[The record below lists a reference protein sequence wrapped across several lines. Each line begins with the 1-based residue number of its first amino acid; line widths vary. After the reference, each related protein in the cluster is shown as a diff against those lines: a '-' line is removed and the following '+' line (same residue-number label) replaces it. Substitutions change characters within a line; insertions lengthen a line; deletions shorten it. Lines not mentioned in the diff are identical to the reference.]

1 MKEIE
6 TLKQLVYEKGLQTL
20 LKRMEVVLSCRDLRT
35 LTSNVIVSATIVDM
49 DAVVRKIKEEWS
61 VFEIKDVR
69 VNLVSQSVSFKIYGS
84 CYIPEKYRGYIVM
97 DWSATQTEEYNYLK
111 EIKEEYAQEKALP
124 LANFVNNG
132 IEVEII

>member
-35 LTSNVIVSATIVDM
+35 LTSNVIVSVTIVDM
-49 DAVVRKIKEEWS
+49 DTVVR
-61 VFEIKDVR
+61 
-69 VNLVSQSVSFKIYGS
+69 KIYGS

-97 DWSATQTEEYNYLK
+97 DWSATQTEK
-111 EIKEEYAQEKALP
+111 
-124 LANFVNNG
+124 
-132 IEVEII
+132 

>member
-35 LTSNVIVSATIVDM
+35 LTSNVIVVDM
-49 DAVVRKIKEEWS
+49 DAVVCKIKEEWS
-61 VFEIKDVR
+61 VFGIKDVR

-97 DWSATQTEEYNYLK
+97 DWSVTQTEKYNYLN
-111 EIKEEYAQEKALP
+111 EIKEEYAEEKALP
-124 LANFVNNG
+124 LASQQ
-132 IEVEII
+132 

>member
-35 LTSNVIVSATIVDM
+35 LTSNVIVSVTIVDM

-61 VFEIKDVR
+61 VFGIKDVR

-97 DWSATQTEEYNYLK
+97 DWSVTQTEKYNYLN
-111 EIKEEYAQEKALP
+111 EIKEEYAEEKALP

>member
-6 TLKQLVYEKGLQTL
+6 ELKQLVYEKGLQTL
-20 LKRMEVVLSCRDLRT
+20 LKRMEGYRDLRT
-35 LTSNVIVSATIVDM
+35 LTNNVIVSATIVDM

-61 VFEIKDVR
+61 DVR
-69 VNLVSQSVSFKIYGS
+69 VNLVSQSVSFKIYGN

-97 DWSATQTEEYNYLK
+97 DWSATQTEKYLQ
-111 EIKEEYAQEKALP
+111 EVKEEYAEALP

-132 IEVEII
+132 IEIEII

>member
-49 DAVVRKIKEEWS
+49 DTVVRKIKEEWS

-97 DWSATQTEEYNYLK
+97 DWSATQTEEYNYLN
-111 EIKEEYAQEKALP
+111 EIKEEYAEEKALP

>member
-20 LKRMEVVLSCRDLRT
+20 LKRMEVVLSYRDLRT

-84 CYIPEKYRGYIVM
+84 CYIPEKYRGFIII
-97 DWSATQTEEYNYLK
+97 DWSATQTEECNYLK
-111 EIKEEYAQEKALP
+111 EIKEEYAEENALP

>member
-35 LTSNVIVSATIVDM
+35 LTSNIIVSATIVDM
-49 DAVVRKIKEEWS
+49 DTVVRKIKEEWS

-69 VNLVSQSVSFKIYGS
+69 VNLVSQSVFFKIYGS

-97 DWSATQTEEYNYLK
+97 DWSATQTEECNYLK
-111 EIKEEYAQEKALP
+111 EIKEEYAEEKALP

>member
-97 DWSATQTEEYNYLK
+97 DWSATQTEKYNYLN
-111 EIKEEYAQEKALP
+111 EVKEEYAEEKALP
-124 LANFVNNG
+124 LANFVNNS
-132 IEVEII
+132 IEVEVI

>member
-97 DWSATQTEEYNYLK
+97 DWSATQTEECNYLK

>member
-49 DAVVRKIKEEWS
+49 DTVVRKIKEEWS

-97 DWSATQTEEYNYLK
+97 DWSTTQTEKYNYLN
-111 EIKEEYAQEKALP
+111 EIKEEYTEEKALP

>member
-20 LKRMEVVLSCRDLRT
+20 LKRMEVVLNYRDLRT
-35 LTSNVIVSATIVDM
+35 LANNVIVSATIVDM

-69 VNLVSQSVSFKIYGS
+69 VNLTSQSVCFKIYGS

-97 DWSATQTEEYNYLK
+97 DWSATQTDRYNYLN
-111 EIKEEYAQEKALP
+111 EIKEEYAEEKAMP
-124 LANFVNNG
+124 LAIFINNG
-132 IEVEII
+132 IEIEII

>member
-49 DAVVRKIKEEWS
+49 DTVVRKIKEEWS
-61 VFEIKDVR
+61 VFGIKDVR

-97 DWSATQTEEYNYLK
+97 DWSATQTEEYNYLN
-111 EIKEEYAQEKALP
+111 EIKEEYAEEKALP

>member
-20 LKRMEVVLSCRDLRT
+20 LKRMEVVLSCRDF
-35 LTSNVIVSATIVDM
+35 TSNVIVSVTIVDM

-61 VFEIKDVR
+61 VFGIKDVR

-97 DWSATQTEEYNYLK
+97 DWSATQTEKYNYLN
-111 EIKEEYAQEKALP
+111 EIKEEYAEEKA

>member
-35 LTSNVIVSATIVDM
+35 LTSNVIASVTIVDM

-61 VFEIKDVR
+61 VFGIKDVR

-97 DWSATQTEEYNYLK
+97 DWSATQTEEYNYLN
-111 EIKEEYAQEKALP
+111 EIKEEYAEEKALP
-124 LANFVNNG
+124 LADFVNNG

>member
-35 LTSNVIVSATIVDM
+35 LTSNVIVSVTIVDM
-49 DAVVRKIKEEWS
+49 DAVVRKI
-61 VFEIKDVR
+61 
-69 VNLVSQSVSFKIYGS
+69 YGS
-84 CYIPEKYRGYIVM
+84 CYIPEKY
-97 DWSATQTEEYNYLK
+97 NYLN
-111 EIKEEYAQEKALP
+111 EIKEEYAEEKALP

>member
-20 LKRMEVVLSCRDLRT
+20 LKRMGVVLSCRA

-49 DAVVRKIKEEWS
+49 DTVVRKIKEEWS

-97 DWSATQTEEYNYLK
+97 DWSATHTEKYNYLN
-111 EIKEEYAQEKALP
+111 EIKEEYAEEKALP
-124 LANFVNNG
+124 LANFVNNS

>member
-49 DAVVRKIKEEWS
+49 DTVVRKIKED

-97 DWSATQTEEYNYLK
+97 DWSATQTEKYNYLN
-111 EIKEEYAQEKALP
+111 EIKEEYAEEKALP

-132 IEVEII
+132 IKVEII

>member
-6 TLKQLVYEKGLQTL
+6 ELKQLVYEKGLQTL
-20 LKRMEVVLSCRDLRT
+20 LKRMEVVLSCRDLRV

-61 VFEIKDVR
+61 VFGIKEVK

-97 DWSATQTEEYNYLK
+97 EWSATQTEECNYLK
-111 EIKEEYAQEKALP
+111 EIKEEYAEEKAMP
-124 LANFVNNG
+124 LTNFINNG
-132 IEVEII
+132 IEIEVV

>member
-49 DAVVRKIKEEWS
+49 DTVVRKIKEEWS

-97 DWSATQTEEYNYLK
+97 DWSATQTEKCNYLN
-111 EIKEEYAQEKALP
+111 EIKEEYAEEKALP

>member
-35 LTSNVIVSATIVDM
+35 LTSNVIVSVTIVDM
-49 DAVVRKIKEEWS
+49 DTVVRKIKEEWS
-61 VFEIKDVR
+61 VFGIKDVR

-97 DWSATQTEEYNYLK
+97 DWSATQTENYNYLN
-111 EIKEEYAQEKALP
+111 EIKEEYAEEKALP

>member
-49 DAVVRKIKEEWS
+49 DAVVRKI
-61 VFEIKDVR
+61 
-69 VNLVSQSVSFKIYGS
+69 YGS
-84 CYIPEKYRGYIVM
+84 CYIPEKY
-97 DWSATQTEEYNYLK
+97 AE
-111 EIKEEYAQEKALP
+111 EKALP

>member
-35 LTSNVIVSATIVDM
+35 LTSNVIVSATIV
-49 DAVVRKIKEEWS
+49 VRKIKEEWS

-69 VNLVSQSVSFKIYGS
+69 VNLVS
-84 CYIPEKYRGYIVM
+84 
-97 DWSATQTEEYNYLK
+97 
-111 EIKEEYAQEKALP
+111 
-124 LANFVNNG
+124 
-132 IEVEII
+132 

>member
-69 VNLVSQSVSFKIYGS
+69 VNLVSQT
-84 CYIPEKYRGYIVM
+84 EK
-97 DWSATQTEEYNYLK
+97 YNYLN
-111 EIKEEYAQEKALP
+111 EVKEEYAEEKALP

>member
-97 DWSATQTEEYNYLK
+97 DWSTTQTEKYNYLN
-111 EIKEEYAQEKALP
+111 EVKEEYAEEKALP

>member
-97 DWSATQTEEYNYLK
+97 DWSATQTEEYNYLN
-111 EIKEEYAQEKALP
+111 EIKEEYAEEKALP

>member
-35 LTSNVIVSATIVDM
+35 LTSN
-49 DAVVRKIKEEWS
+49 AVVRKIKEEWS

-97 DWSATQTEEYNYLK
+97 DWSATQMQLS
-111 EIKEEYAQEKALP
+111 
-124 LANFVNNG
+124 
-132 IEVEII
+132 

>member
-35 LTSNVIVSATIVDM
+35 LTSNVIVSVTIVDM
-49 DAVVRKIKEEWS
+49 DTVVRKIKEEWS

-97 DWSATQTEEYNYLK
+97 DWSETQTEKYNYLN
-111 EIKEEYAQEKALP
+111 EIKEEYAEEKALP

>member
-49 DAVVRKIKEEWS
+49 DAVVRKIKEKWS

-69 VNLVSQSVSFKIYGS
+69 VNLVSQSVSFKIYGN

-97 DWSATQTEEYNYLK
+97 DWSATQTEECNYLK
-111 EIKEEYAQEKALP
+111 EIKEEYAEEKALP

>member
-35 LTSNVIVSATIVDM
+35 LTSNVIVSVTIVDM
-49 DAVVRKIKEEWS
+49 DTVVRKIKEEWS

-84 CYIPEKYRGYIVM
+84 CYIPEKY
-97 DWSATQTEEYNYLK
+97 NYLN
-111 EIKEEYAQEKALP
+111 EIKEEYAEEKALP
-124 LANFVNNG
+124 LANFVNNS

>member
-35 LTSNVIVSATIVDM
+35 LTSNVVVSATIVDM

-69 VNLVSQSVSFKIYGS
+69 VVSQSVFFKIYGS
-84 CYIPEKYRGYIVM
+84 CYIPEKYRRYIVM
-97 DWSATQTEEYNYLK
+97 DWSATQTEECNYLK
-111 EIKEEYAQEKALP
+111 EIKEEYAEEKALP

>member
-20 LKRMEVVLSCRDLRT
+20 LKRMEVVLSYRDLRT

-97 DWSATQTEEYNYLK
+97 DWSATQTEEYNYLN
-111 EIKEEYAQEKALP
+111 EIKEEYAEEKALP

>member
-35 LTSNVIVSATIVDM
+35 LTSNVIVSVTIVDM
-49 DAVVRKIKEEWS
+49 DTVVRKIKEEWS
-61 VFEIKDVR
+61 VFGIKDVR

-97 DWSATQTEEYNYLK
+97 DWSATQMEKYNYLN
-111 EIKEEYAQEKALP
+111 EIKEEYAEEKALP

>member
-35 LTSNVIVSATIVDM
+35 LTSNVIVSVTIVDM

-61 VFEIKDVR
+61 VFEIKEEW
-69 VNLVSQSVSFKIYGS
+69 SVF
-84 CYIPEKYRGYIVM
+84 
-97 DWSATQTEEYNYLK
+97 
-111 EIKEEYAQEKALP
+111 EIKEEWSKL
-124 LANFVNNG
+124 G
-132 IEVEII
+132 ISKRLFQNIRKLLYS